1 MGRTFTG
8 APQSFVS
15 HGSLYL
21 ICSNMGVQS
30 YPMTVVLDTTIRRDA
45 LRGRGA
51 LSNAVGRYERQTR
64 TLLDDGWDRSTGQ
77 PSVAKAPGR
86 ATAKNVVPAAFM
98 DDGRDDG
105 WRADDNAPPPIRTE
119 VVLDATRSIIAR
131 NKSPDIS
138 FDQSINPYRGCEHGC
153 IYCFARPTH
162 AYLGLSPGVDFESRL
177 FAKPD
182 AARLLAKELSAP
194 GYVPRVIAMGTNTDP
209 YQPLEKQMRITRS
222 ILEVLRDFR
231 HPVAIVTKSPLILRD
246 LDILSEMA
254 AMGLA
259 KAALSIT
266 TLDRKLARAMEPRA
280 GTPSRRLQAIQGLAD
295 AGVPAGVM
303 FAPAIP
309 ALNDHEMEAVLSAA
323 AGHGARSAGY
333 VLLRLPL
340 EIKDL
345 FREWLETNA
354 PGRARHVMTLVRQ
367 MRGGKD
373 YDAAWNT
380 RMKGTG
386 PYAEMMA
393 RRFHMAVR
401 KQGLNRPAPPLAIH
415 SFRRPARIGDQ
426 LALF

>member
-1 MGRTFTG
+1 
-8 APQSFVS
+8 
-15 HGSLYL
+15 
-21 ICSNMGVQS
+21 
-30 YPMTVVLDTTIRRDA
+30 MTIVLDTTIRQER

-51 LSNAVGRYERQTR
+51 VSNAVGRYERYGR
-64 TLLDDGWDRSTGQ
+64 VLMDDGWNNSR
-77 PSVAKAPGR
+77 AAPAMPVGGP
-86 ATAKNVVPAAFM
+86 PAGEFWE
-98 DDGRDDG
+98 DDSL
-105 WRADDNAPPPIRTE
+105 PPLRTE
-119 VVLDATRSIIAR
+119 VTPDSTRTIIAR
-131 NKSPDIS
+131 NQSPDVS

-162 AYLGLSPGVDFESRL
+162 AYLGMSPGVDFESRL

-182 AARLLAKELSAP
+182 AAKLLAKELSAP
-194 GYVPRVIAMGTNTDP
+194 GYIPKTLAIGTNTDP
-209 YQPLEKQMRITRS
+209 YQPVERTMRITRS

-254 AMGLA
+254 SMGLA

-266 TLDRKLARAMEPRA
+266 TLDRRLARAMEPRA
-280 GTPSRRLQAIQGLAD
+280 GTPPRRLQAIRALAD

-309 ALNDHEMEAVLSAA
+309 ALNDHEMEAVLTAA
-323 AGHGARSAGY
+323 REAGARSAGY

-345 FREWLETNA
+345 FREWLEVNA
-354 PGRARHVMTLVRQ
+354 PDRAKHVMSLVRS

-373 YDAAWNT
+373 YDANWNT

-401 KQGLNRPAPPLAIH
+401 RLGLNQPSKPLTLAK
-415 SFRRPARIGDQ
+415 FRRPPQSGDQ